1 MSDPV
6 VNPGGSA
13 PSPLAMA
20 AQGQAPEVSVS
31 KDMVKRGLI
40 AGPFIA
46 IVAFVIW
53 GVNGLWSSALGLGIV
68 MANFVLAAA
77 LIAWSAPISLAL
89 MMGVIL
95 FGYLVRLGIIAAAVF
110 LVRDLSWISLPAL
123 GITVIVSHL
132 GLLFWEMRYIAAS
145 LAFPGLRPHKQEWP
159 SAKATETH

>member
-1 MSDPV
+1 M
-6 VNPGGSA
+6 
-13 PSPLAMA
+13 
-20 AQGQAPEVSVS
+20 SVS
-31 KDMVKRGLI
+31 KDIVKRGLI

-46 IVAFVIW
+46 VVSFVIW
-53 GVNGLWSSALGLGIV
+53 GIDGLWSSSLGLGIV
-68 MANFVLAAA
+68 LANFVLAAA

-110 LVRDLSWISLPAL
+110 LVRDLNWISLPAL

>member
-1 MSDPV
+1 MNEPTTQ
-6 VNPGGSA
+6 
-13 PSPLAMA
+13 SPLAMA
-20 AQGQAPEVSVS
+20 AQGRAPEVSVS
-31 KDMVKRGLI
+31 KDIVKRGLI

-46 IVAFVIW
+46 VVSFVIW
-53 GVNGLWSSALGLGIV
+53 GIDGLWSSSLGLGIV
-68 MANFVLAAA
+68 LANFVLAAA

-145 LAFPGLRPHKQEWP
+145 LAFPGLRPHQQEWR